1 MSRSDEPQ
9 SIALLR
15 KTLRYPAL
23 AATKHDVGGAY
34 VPTVFVGM
42 YATQQAAHTLPPM
55 TSCLAAF
62 IERVHGSEQMTPL
75 MRARDWRL
83 ALE

>member
-42 YATQQAAHTLPPM
+42 YATQQAAHTLSPM
-55 TSCLAAF
+55 T
-62 IERVHGSEQMTPL
+62 
-75 MRARDWRL
+75 
-83 ALE
+83 